1 MWTWSPGPRRLQ
13 APVPEPLGQHK
24 FPYACRFS
32 PLLMAM
38 ASAFLSLNPTRLS
51 ESAINFHD
59 AAPTCH
65 SRSNVL
71 LALLW
76 YWTIFE
82 IRHDTRGVKPC
93 QALLIPP
100 YGPYC
105 LTLAPICLPDTS
117 APLPFHLPALPGPR
131 VGGMQGV
138 PVV

>member
-59 AAPTCH
+59 AAPTRH
-65 SRSNVL
+65 NRSNVL
-71 LALLW
+71 LALLSS
-76 YWTIFE
+76 WTIFE
-82 IRHDTRGVKPC
+82 MRHDTRGVKTC
-93 QALLIPP
+93 QLFLISP
-100 YGPYC
+100 Y
-105 LTLAPICLPDTS
+105 APSCLPPPSIT
-117 APLPFHLPALPGPR
+117 LPNPPPPSPFPPP
-131 VGGMQGV
+131 
-138 PVV
+138 PPP